1 MHGVITNVE
10 YHIGLDFEVKPSDVI
25 LIDESDQVILSNH
38 SKFEKK
44 IKQNRCICVTATPDN
59 DNKKG
64 VERETLNSSDFKF
77 INGWPEGV
85 PLPTSTDISCI
96 QTLPLH
102 PDANL
107 I

>member
-59 DNKKG
+59 DI
-64 VERETLNSSDFKF
+64 KF